1 MHLAGRCWGL
11 FLPAVVAQLTATD
24 FVPYYNYEGNLAVA
38 GTVTVTTDGT
48 SQTLA
53 YSLTGTETACADGA
67 DSEAANSC
75 GVHIHLG
82 TACDGDAGGHYY
94 DDELVASDPWGSIT
108 YVTAA
113 FPPSDTTDSVDTGYT
128 EADLVGRT
136 LIIHDYNG
144 GRIAC
149 ALLAGPPTPGPTPS
163 PGNPTRRPTPKP
175 TPRPTLRPTIRPTLR
190 PTLRPTPQPT
200 AITASMEEED
210 GSEDQGEDQGEDQDE
225 NKGGGADA
233 AGGGLAIMGI
243 VIAAVVGLLCIG
255 GFVRWKQLQSQDRTS
270 KKGRDTTNPI
280 QGAASPTAAI

>member
-1 MHLAGRCWGL
+1 MHLAWGML
-11 FLPAVVAQLTATD
+11 LLPAALAQLTATD
-24 FVPYYNYEGNLAVA
+24 FVPYYNYEGALAVA

-48 SQTLA
+48 SQTLDYA
-53 YSLTGTETACADGA
+53 LTGTEFDCAGGA

-149 ALLAGPPTPGPTPS
+149 ALLTAPTPAPVEIDWKIPMDPQTLSVSAGTTVTFTWS
-163 PGNPTRRPTPKP
+163 STHNVHEVPGA
-175 TPRPTLRPTIRPTLR
+175 
-190 PTLRPTPQPT
+190 T
-200 AITASMEEED
+200 AFDNCDFSSGTEVAST
-210 GSEDQGEDQGEDQDE
+210 GGTNRGR
-225 NKGGGADA
+225 GGARRADDQ
-233 AGGGLAIMGI
+233 I
-243 VIAAVVGLLCIG
+243 LC
-255 GFVRWKQLQSQDRTS
+255 V
-270 KKGRDTTNPI
+270 
-280 QGAASPTAAI
+280 